1 MLISNRTSRLL
12 GIGALLLAAPTLA
25 SCTTH
30 PTDEIYTPAAGTN
43 NRDSRVDVLNAVIVA
58 NEAHPGE
65 GTLVVTLVNNQVV
78 AVGSTASE
86 DDELVGVGGAVTG
99 KVTSAVTIPSG
110 EFVVLAAKT
119 AAITEAV
126 PGIIVSGDFEL
137 GDEVEVEFDF
147 ANAKSVT
154 LKVPV
159 VENIAGSQ
167 FADQNGPADPAVEP
181 GDAEEHGTSEGH

>member
-1 MLISNRTSRLL
+1 
-12 GIGALLLAAPTLA
+12 
-25 SCTTH
+25 
-30 PTDEIYTPAAGTN
+30 
-43 NRDSRVDVLNAVIVA
+43 VIVA

>member
-43 NRDSRVDVLNAVIVA
+43 DRDSRVDVLNAVIVA
-58 NEAHPGE
+58 NEGHPGE

-78 AVGSTASE
+78 AAGSSADK
-86 DDELVGVGGAVTG
+86 DDKLVGVGGDVTG
-99 KVTSAVTIPSG
+99 AVKSAVNIPAG
-110 EFVVLAAKT
+110 GLVVVAAKT
-119 AAITEAV
+119 AAITQAV
-126 PGIIVSGDFEL
+126 PGIVVTGDFEL
-137 GDEVEVEFDF
+137 GDLVTVEFDF
-147 ANAKSVT
+147 ANADSVE

-159 VENIAGSQ
+159 VENVSGSQ
-167 FADQNGPADPAVEP
+167 FADQNGPADPAVAQHGEAVA
-181 GDAEEHGTSEGH
+181 GAEH

>member
-43 NRDSRVDVLNAVIVA
+43 DRGSRVDVLNAVIVA

-65 GTLVVTLVNNQVV
+65 GTLVVTLVNNEVV
-78 AVGSTASE
+78 TAGSTADE
-86 DDELVGVGGAVTG
+86 DDELVAVSGDVTGAV
-99 KVTSAVTIPSG
+99 KSAITIPSSG
-110 EFVVLAAKT
+110 FVVLAAKT

-126 PGIIVSGDFEL
+126 PGIVVKGDFEL
-137 GDEVEVEFDF
+137 GDEVSVEFDF
-147 ANAKSVT
+147 ANATSVT

-167 FADQNGPADPAVEP
+167 FADQNGPADPAIAQHGEDV
-181 GDAEEHGTSEGH
+181 AEGSEH

>member
-43 NRDSRVDVLNAVIVA
+43 DRGSRVDVLNAVIVA

-65 GTLVVTLVNNQVV
+65 GTLVVTLVNNEVV
-78 AVGSTASE
+78 AAGSTADE
-86 DDELVGVGGAVTG
+86 DDKLVAVAGDVTGAV
-99 KVTSAVTIPSG
+99 KSAITIPSSG
-110 EFVVLAAKT
+110 FVVLAAKT

-126 PGIIVSGDFEL
+126 PGIVVKGDFEL
-137 GDEVEVEFDF
+137 GDEVSVEFDF
-147 ANAKSVT
+147 ANADSVT

-167 FADQNGPADPAVEP
+167 FADQNGPADPAIAQHGE
-181 GDAEEHGTSEGH
+181 DAAEGSEH